1 MTENGIRT
9 IPFYLFLAWLLVLSS
24 CATSPILVTT
34 SPISGEVAPNTDIII
49 VQPLLKFERIHDEAI
64 LPASDYQGN
73 AIEAKM
79 LAYAKS
85 VVEMRKFVIVDPQI
99 YHEVEVAG
107 LFNQLCSMSPKLSIG
122 VVDNG
127 ANILFKRL
135 ASFNERIAVLMQFF
149 KVKVG
154 PGGYWNPN
162 TGAIASSMSN
172 AVLQASLISCSTGKV
187 LWRNQ
192 ILTRQLPQPE
202 SQQFSEALKL
212 LYQSFPMRKEE

>member
-9 IPFYLFLAWLLVLSS
+9 IPFYLYLAWVLVLSS
-24 CATSPILVTT
+24 CATRPILVAT
-34 SPISGEVAPNTDIII
+34 SPVSGEVAPNTDIII
-49 VQPLLKFERIHDEAI
+49 VQPLLKFERVYDEAI

-85 VVEMRKFVIVDPQI
+85 VVETRKFVIVDPQI

-107 LFNQLCSMSPKLSIG
+107 LFNQLCSMSPKLSMG

-135 ASFNERIAVLMQFF
+135 ASSNERIAVLMQFF

-154 PGGYWNPN
+154 PDGKISTFGI
-162 TGAIASSMSN
+162 TSAMSSS
-172 AVLQASLISCSTGKV
+172 VLQASLISCSTGKV
-187 LWRNQ
+187 LWRSQ
-192 ILTRQLPQPE
+192 VLTRQLPQPE
-202 SQQFSEALKL
+202 SQQFSEALEL
-212 LYQSFPMRKEE
+212 LYQSFPRRKEE